1 MTGVLLAA
9 MLALGGCIE
18 AAVGVGA
25 GAGVGAAQERG
36 LEQAAIDTRITTQI
50 NYNWLQYDNEL
61 FLALGIAVYE
71 GRVLITGVVKS
82 EEIRA
87 QAIKFAWQV
96 KGVKEVIDEI
106 IVDPSGET
114 GTFARD
120 TWISTQL
127 KSKVLV
133 DTKII
138 GINYFIETVRH
149 VVYLFGVAQSREEL
163 DRVVDYARN
172 IPRVERVVNHVL
184 LKDDPRRQQ

>member
-1 MTGVLLAA
+1 
-9 MLALGGCIE
+9 MLALGGCVE
-18 AAVGVGA
+18 TAVGVGA
-25 GAGVGAAQERG
+25 AAGVGAAQERG

-50 NYNWLQYDNEL
+50 THNWLQYDKEL
-61 FLALGIAVYE
+61 FLALGHDVYE

-82 EEIRA
+82 EDIRA
-87 QAIKFAWQV
+87 RAVKLAWEV
-96 KGVKEVIDEI
+96 DGVKEVINEI
-106 IVDPSGET
+106 IVDPSGKT

-127 KSKVLV
+127 KSKILTDSEVL
-133 DTKII
+133 

-163 DRVVDYARN
+163 DRVVNYARN

-184 LKDDPRRQQ
+184 LKDDPRRKQ